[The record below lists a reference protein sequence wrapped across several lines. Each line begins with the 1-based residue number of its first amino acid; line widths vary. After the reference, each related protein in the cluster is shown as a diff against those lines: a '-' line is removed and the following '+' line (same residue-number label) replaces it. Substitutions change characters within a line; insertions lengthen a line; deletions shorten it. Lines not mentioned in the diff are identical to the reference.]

1 MTIYLKN
8 KYTLI
13 FGDFKFKCSIGKNGL
28 SKNKKEGDKKTPIGN
43 FRLGNLYFRSDKI
56 KKLKTRLKCIPIRK
70 NMGWCDDVKSKKFY
84 NELIIT
90 DKKVRHEKLYRK
102 DFKYNLLIPLSY
114 NSNPTILGKGS
125 AIFFHLTKS
134 YKATEGCIALKEKD
148 FLILLKLINNKTK
161 IHINKI

>member
-1 MTIYLKN
+1 M
-8 KYTLI
+8 
-13 FGDFKFKCSIGKNGL
+13 
-28 SKNKKEGDKKTPIGN
+28 
-43 FRLGNLYFRSDKI
+43 
-56 KKLKTRLKCIPIRK
+56 
-70 NMGWCDDVKSKKFY
+70 
-84 NELIIT
+84 
-90 DKKVRHEKLYRK
+90 
-102 DFKYNLLIPLSY
+102 IPLSY